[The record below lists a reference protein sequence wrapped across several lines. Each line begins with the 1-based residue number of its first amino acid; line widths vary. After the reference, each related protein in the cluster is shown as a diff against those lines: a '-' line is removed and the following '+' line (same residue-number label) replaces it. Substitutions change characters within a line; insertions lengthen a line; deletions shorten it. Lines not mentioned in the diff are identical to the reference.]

1 MIREYV
7 VSFLGP
13 SPPFALLLA
22 ALLGASA
29 AYFVVRYFVIAGAGY
44 GAAEALARL
53 TPSRRL
59 QPIPFTRE
67 QVRREILYSTMTSMI
82 FAAVGTAVFFAGK
95 LGLTQ
100 VYRDIDLYGWAWFW
114 LSIPVMLLIHDFY
127 FYWMHRLIHH
137 EKLFERVHR
146 THHLSTN
153 PSPWAAFA
161 FHPLEGVLEA
171 LIIVIIAVVM
181 PVHVAALS
189 VFALLSLIYNVYG
202 HLGYEVM
209 PRFLAKSPLGRFLN
223 KSAYHNLHHRAFA
236 SNYGLYTTIWD
247 RAFGTFNEK
256 SEGLYDRATLGV
268 RPAAAP
274 A

>member
-1 MIREYV
+1 MIRDIIA
-7 VSFLGP
+7 SFLGP
-13 SPPFALLLA
+13 SPPLAVLLA
-22 ALLGASA
+22 ALLAGSA
-29 AYFVVRYFVIAGAGY
+29 AYFVLRYLAIAGAGY
-44 GAAEALARL
+44 GAAQALARL
-53 TPSRRL
+53 APSRRL
-59 QPIPFTRE
+59 QPVPFTRE
-67 QVRREILYSTMTSMI
+67 QVRREIFHSMTTSLI
-82 FAAVGTAVFFAGK
+82 FACVGTAVFFGGK

-100 VYRDIDLYGWAWFW
+100 VYRDVGDYGWAWFW

-189 VFALLSLIYNVYG
+189 LFALLSLIYNVYG

-209 PRFLAKSPLGRFLN
+209 PRALAKSPPGAWLN
-223 KSAYHNLHHRAFA
+223 KSAYHNLHHRAFS

-247 RAFGTFNEK
+247 RMFGTFNEN
-256 SEGLYDRATLGV
+256 SESLYDRATLG
-268 RPAAAP
+268 AKSATA
-274 A
+274 